1 MAESPKIITIDR
13 EKIKPGDQAFI
24 EIPLDRLPSGNHI
37 NLPVHIFRSRLDGP
51 IVMFS
56 GGLHGDEVNGI
67 EIVRRIV
74 ENKHIRKPIC
84 GTVIAMPIINV
95 YGFLNFS
102 RDVPDGKD
110 VNRSFPGNPDG
121 SLASFLAYTLTNRIL
136 PLIDFGVDF
145 HTGGAS
151 RTNFPQIRH
160 AKEDLCAA
168 KVAEDFAAPF
178 TLYSNPVDGSIRQTA
193 AKMGKSIVVYEGGES
208 LRFDEKAIQEGYNGA
223 LRLLK
228 SVGMIRIAPKPPVHR
243 VLLKSSSWVRADT
256 SGLFHAIKTSGEKV
270 AKGEVIGYLN
280 NPFGDYQVQVEAH
293 LDGYIIGHNN
303 IPVVHKGDALFH
315 IGVERETETKVS
327 ENGHKELRV

>member
-1 MAESPKIITIDR
+1 MSASPKVIVIDR

-24 EIPLDRLPSGNHI
+24 ELPIDRLPSGNHI
-37 NLPVHIFRSRLDGP
+37 NLPVHIFRSRVDGP
-51 IVMFS
+51 TVVFS

-67 EIVRRIV
+67 EIVRRLV
-74 ENKHIRKPIC
+74 ESKHIRRPVC

-110 VNRSFPGNPDG
+110 VNRSFPGNEDG
-121 SLASFLAYTLTNRIL
+121 SLASFLAYTITNKIL
-136 PLIDFGVDF
+136 PVIDFGVDF

-151 RTNFPQIRH
+151 RTNYPQIRY
-160 AKEDLCAA
+160 AGTDSTAA
-168 KVAEDFAAPF
+168 KVAEMFAAPF
-178 TLYSNPVDGSIRQTA
+178 TLISSMVDGSIRQTA
-193 AKMGKSIVVYEGGES
+193 FKMGKSLAVYEGGES
-208 LRFDEKAIQEGYNGA
+208 LRFDENAILEGYNGA

-228 SVGMIRIAPKPPVHR
+228 GAGLIRVAPRIPPKR
-243 VLLKSSSWVRADT
+243 VMLKSSSWVRADT
-256 SGLFHAIKTSGEKV
+256 SGLFHSLKTSGQKV
-270 AKGEVIGYLN
+270 IKGEVVGYIN

-315 IGVERETETKVS
+315 LGVEDEI
-327 ENGHKELRV
+327 